1 MGYLIYSVIRN
12 LFNATYFILIVSCFL
27 TWLPNINWYNQPFR
41 FLREFSDFFFLPC
54 RKIVPPISGIDLS
67 PIVAFIVLQI
77 IETVILGLVRMFFHF

>member
-1 MGYLIYSVIRN
+1 MGILLFRTIQN
-12 LFNATYFILIVSCFL
+12 LFNAIYFILIVSCFL

-77 IETVILGLVRMFFHF
+77 IETLILGLIRMVFPF